1 MVRGSWVPRQRF
13 NRVAPKSSVSVGRH
27 VLPTPGIL
35 PLGRTGPKTERPDL
49 NHGTA
54 TDQFQPPAQQLHLRC
69 LSGALG
75 CAAQATTAFL
85 RHRTSCTRALAC
97 KRGACCPPL
106 THTGPWSSSV
116 SGALAAALRAF
127 DLRGRA
133 AKTWGPISVLVSM

>member
-1 MVRGSWVPRQRF
+1 MVRGSWVPRQRL
-13 NRVAPKSSVSVGRH
+13 NYVASNSSVSVGQH

-54 TDQFQPPAQQLHLRC
+54 TDQFQPPAQQLHLCC

-75 CAAQATTAFL
+75 CTAQATTFFL
-85 RHRTSCTRALAC
+85 RHRTSCTRALAR
-97 KRGACCPPL
+97 KWGACCPLL
-106 THTGPWSSSV
+106 THMRTWSSSI
-116 SGALAAALRAF
+116 SGALAAALCAF
-127 DLRGRA
+127 DLLGRA